1 MQLGKINGFD
11 ISLDKNYRKLLL
23 YPRLFTLTALNYVDK
38 DGLPYEELRNI
49 TGLSEGTLNP
59 TLVFLKKEELI
70 RTEETSLDKKRAI
83 ILYITE
89 KGKNAYKNLS
99 DWFKKL
105 IEMENGKFN
114 GMEYGMDRQIS

>member
-1 MQLGKINGFD
+1 MQLGKIDRLN

-23 YPRLFTLTALNYVDK
+23 YPRLFTLTVLNYVDK

-59 TLVFLKKEELI
+59 TLAFLRKEELI

-89 KGKNAYKNLS
+89 KGKDAYKNLL